1 MSSAAGDEA
10 AGRSMQVDG
19 EDDHRA
25 YIFEFFRSHNA
36 YDLLPESGKVLLL
49 DSSVSAYSAFC
60 ILSANEQDAAPVWD
74 ARTEKYMG
82 MVTLTDMLELVNICQ
97 NSKVFTSC
105 LEGMKE
111 MTLDNWMTS
120 YPRPPGCP
128 DISVE
133 AHPDDDLMVVLKTL
147 VRNDCRGK
155 LLSTHPASL
164 DPPVSPPT
172 PTADAARRRPCGQSI
187 AFHRHYL
194 LPQFPFTALSFWAMQ
209 AYEATSHV
217 FLVAN
222 SEHAVPVDQQQIS
235 PALIDFP
242 VPDFPLVLLQCS
254 Q

>member
-1 MSSAAGDEA
+1 MGSRQALAASGNQDDSEPGIESPQRKSKDVKPTRFLRRGRGRAKGGQARFLGRGARDLIHCGWGASAAALQGSTGMSSAAGDEA

-147 VRNDCRGK
+147 VRNDCRGE
-155 LLSTHPASL
+155 LLSTHPLGTSRSSR
-164 DPPVSPPT
+164 VS
-172 PTADAARRRPCGQSI
+172 
-187 AFHRHYL
+187 
-194 LPQFPFTALSFWAMQ
+194 
-209 AYEATSHV
+209 SHTY
-217 FLVAN
+217 
-222 SEHAVPVDQQQIS
+222 
-235 PALIDFP
+235 
-242 VPDFPLVLLQCS
+242 C
-254 Q
+254 